1 MRTKGSLISAA
12 AIGATGFAAAVVPA
26 TSASAHSIDATPF
39 GDTGPAN
46 PGAVSWHLFHHSTA
60 HAGTNGIWAVY
71 LDRSTAV
78 PTAIC
83 NYSAK
88 IERNYGGT
96 LRNTYYS
103 GGYDGCRTTGVPY
116 YPVNRKFE
124 SFGSNVDQHNHYLT
138 GTSFTAY
145 WEDQWTNGSYRKV
158 GNHEI

>member
-1 MRTKGSLISAA
+1 MSSA
-12 AIGATGFAAAVVPA
+12 TV
-26 TSASAHSIDATPF
+26 T
-39 GDTGPAN
+39 
-46 PGAVSWHLFHHSTA
+46 STA
-60 HAGTNGIWAVY
+60 RPGR
-71 LDRSTAV
+71 RSRH
-78 PTAIC
+78 PL
-83 NYSAK
+83 NSP
-88 IERNYGGT
+88 
-96 LRNTYYS
+96 TYYS